1 MQIFFIRLIS
11 HRHENDTQIET
22 VQIFTL
28 FRIFI
33 NIFFYSAPVRWH
45 GNIIELVFQNIKI
58 VAAKDYDILQ
68 NPKA

>member
-33 NIFFYSAPVRWH
+33 DIFFY
-45 GNIIELVFQNIKI
+45 
-58 VAAKDYDILQ
+58 
-68 NPKA
+68 